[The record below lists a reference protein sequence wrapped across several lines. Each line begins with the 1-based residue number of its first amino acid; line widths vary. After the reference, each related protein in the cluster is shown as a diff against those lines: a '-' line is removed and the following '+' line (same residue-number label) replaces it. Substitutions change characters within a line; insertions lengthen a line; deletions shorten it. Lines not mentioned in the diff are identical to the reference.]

1 VFKAIAEN
9 PFLHFKARSLFVVG
23 FFISLATDIALG
35 LLCEFSGFSPKDPI
49 FVPIVYTLTFVL
61 LSVWARQH
69 LCRLQINF
77 KRLIGYLPNNYSWLP
92 TVALIIAI
100 LLFSLGSGQL
110 FYYILSFPA
119 PTLVDSLLQQK
130 TFLSNSDTL
139 APLLHNLLIVIVVTL
154 VAPITEELIFR
165 GILLHRWAIKWG
177 VTPGLLLSTSLFAVF
192 HANIIGLFVFGLMMA
207 LLYIRTRT
215 LIVPIVCH
223 ALNNF
228 IVIGLELVS
237 TTSNT
242 VEPTDLLE
250 QLHSYWWVGVVYS
263 LFQASEIRMV

>member
-1 VFKAIAEN
+1 M
-9 PFLHFKARSLFVVG
+9 
-23 FFISLATDIALG
+23 
-35 LLCEFSGFSPKDPI
+35 
-49 FVPIVYTLTFVL
+49 PIVYTLTFVL